1 MGKEEIRMTDHEK
14 LYEERKKRVETAVS
28 NREPDKVPNTLL
40 VGTYPLHKAGIT
52 MAESMVDHEK
62 ACRAMLAFYEKY
74 AYTDTGSISNFTPAA
89 KVLENLGMKNARWP
103 GDPKGTGRIHPGDP
117 APNAGPGQRQAGQAD
132 PRHSISDESH

>member
-1 MGKEEIRMTDHEK
+1 MKNFMKKE
-14 LYEERKKRVETAVS
+14 KRVETAVS

-89 KVLENLGMKNARWP
+89 RSWKIWV
-103 GDPKGTGRIHPGDP
+103 
-117 APNAGPGQRQAGQAD
+117 
-132 PRHSISDESH
+132 